1 MIKHKLLKYTLIAFT
16 LIIFLI
22 IGLLWRVIH
31 KPFDIMFVT
40 KYIGQEALNE
50 ILPINDLKYASV
62 QLKLFENTFRLNLD
76 NVKEFDFSNDKVDA
90 KVLISSAKNLN
101 LDIKASKL
109 LRKKLYVRNLNIN
122 DANIKV
128 LLNKEDFTNFQSNDY
143 PNLTA
148 LPTSLEKVSIKN
160 TELNVHFINDSKKLT
175 FKGLDFKI
183 FNTAGKI
190 EVNKIKASYIEFEN
204 NNKKNRVKISKP
216 EFFVNKNYISGK
228 AKQISFLNFQSQ
240 NKIIDILK
248 NLNIPSNE
256 VSCNDI
262 YFESNFKRDFFIES
276 SFNHLGKMIPLEV
289 TFNF

>member
-1 MIKHKLLKYTLIAFT
+1 
-16 LIIFLI
+16 
-22 IGLLWRVIH
+22 
-31 KPFDIMFVT
+31 MFVT

-160 TELNVHFINDSKKLT
+160 TELNVHFINDS
-175 FKGLDFKI
+175 
-183 FNTAGKI
+183 
-190 EVNKIKASYIEFEN
+190 
-204 NNKKNRVKISKP
+204 
-216 EFFVNKNYISGK
+216 
-228 AKQISFLNFQSQ
+228 NF
-240 NKIIDILK
+240 
-248 NLNIPSNE
+248 
-256 VSCNDI
+256 
-262 YFESNFKRDFFIES
+262 Y
-276 SFNHLGKMIPLEV
+276 
-289 TFNF
+289 